1 MKVENRR
8 AKPFILLF
16 GIILMIIFLYL
27 PLFDPNTIVQGV
39 SSKLSKDEVQTRMQY
54 HGVYVAEIDP
64 VTGQWWFYNNK
75 NEKCKLW

>member
-16 GIILMIIFLYL
+16 GIILMIIFLYSTF
-27 PLFDPNTIVQGV
+27 PDSQAIVQGA
-39 SSKLSKDEVQTRMQY
+39 SSELSRDEVQTRMAY
-54 HGVYVAEIDP
+54 HGTYMARMNP
-64 VTGQWWFYNNK
+64 ATGQWWFYNDR